1 MEAVV
6 RPRRIVRSSVA
17 KYSDKPM
24 TATKTVKDVSKR
36 AKQSKITGYVRVA
49 AKGDGINDEGNLRSH
64 QRSDYSTWQLLGCRI
79 RNQKHQIDVV

>member
-24 TATKTVKDVSKR
+24 TATKK
-36 AKQSKITGYVRVA
+36 SKI
-49 AKGDGINDEGNLRSH
+49 
-64 QRSDYSTWQLLGCRI
+64 
-79 RNQKHQIDVV
+79 NQQESEAD